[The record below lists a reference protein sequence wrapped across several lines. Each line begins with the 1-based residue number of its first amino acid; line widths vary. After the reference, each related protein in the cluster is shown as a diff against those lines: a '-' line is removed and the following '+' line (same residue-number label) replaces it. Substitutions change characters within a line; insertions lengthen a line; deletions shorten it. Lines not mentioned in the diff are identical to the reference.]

1 MACTALEDAKELIRM
16 EYHEMPGLALTFWQ
30 AQRLWNLSDQV
41 CELAL
46 GSLVRDR
53 FLMVTSSGTFVH
65 GPESRAR
72 IDRRATLGMA
82 G

>member
-1 MACTALEDAKELIRM
+1 MAFTALEDARELIRM

-46 GSLVRDR
+46 GSLVRDG

-65 GPESRAR
+65 GPESRVR
-72 IDRRATLGMA
+72 IDGRATLGMA